1 MIGYGSIRFKRGP
14 ESEYAPVV
22 ELADTLDLGS
32 SGRPCRFKSCQAH
45 HRRRSL
51 RTAQKTRFRK
61 SRVFFDC
68 APGLLLSPSNPLRWA
83 SMGSPVFRIGS
94 SIFFDLPFHIKRTTC
109 RSVPAVSVR
118 AARTP
123 LNGVLFLFRLRPA
136 SLCSKAGGVSALGA
150 GIFFLFPSMKS
161 TTFACR
167 QMWCFSMI
175 FVSGGTGDMPSR

>member
-1 MIGYGSIRFKRGP
+1 MIGYGSIRLKREP

-22 ELADTLDLGS
+22 ELADTLDLGF

-45 HRRRSL
+45 H
-51 RTAQKTRFRK
+51 
-61 SRVFFDC
+61 
-68 APGLLLSPSNPLRWA
+68 
-83 SMGSPVFRIGS
+83 
-94 SIFFDLPFHIKRTTC
+94 IKRTTY

-150 GIFFLFPSMKS
+150 GIFFSLSFHEKHHICLQTNVVLFNDIR
-161 TTFACR
+161 FR
-167 QMWCFSMI
+167 RN
-175 FVSGGTGDMPSR
+175 G